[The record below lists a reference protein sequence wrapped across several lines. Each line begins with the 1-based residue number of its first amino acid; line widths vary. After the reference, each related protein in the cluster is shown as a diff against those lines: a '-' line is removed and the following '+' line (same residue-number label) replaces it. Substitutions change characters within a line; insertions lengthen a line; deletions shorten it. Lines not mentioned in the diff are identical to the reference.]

1 MTALKRDGRGISS
14 GSEEA
19 RVQRSSFQTE
29 VLSNSCGP
37 LEHVGE
43 RHSSA
48 AQGQSPDHRFHSKS
62 IKDFPPPEKKRKKK
76 SALLPETV
84 GAALMEIPILP
95 L

>member
-1 MTALKRDGRGISS
+1 M
-14 GSEEA
+14 
-19 RVQRSSFQTE
+19 QRSSFQTE

-62 IKDFPPPEKKRKKK
+62 IKDFLPPEKKKKK
-76 SALLPETV
+76 KVSFVTRNCWCCPHGNPNPPVMKLAQQLIGALRVFSLCK
-84 GAALMEIPILP
+84 
-95 L
+95 